1 MRALVRER
9 KSLYPRKSPLS
20 GRGAA
25 GTMPPPGAVPCCD
38 PDPVTGH
45 WPHWL
50 ECNFRN
56 TADNWHLAAFF
67 NAGGFNLKCG
77 TYEAIGPHFQNNPFR
92 LTHDILARHGSEV
105 IRDCPRSFGG
115 LRDYLESHPIEG
127 IVFWIDGE
135 PMCKI
140 KRSDFGFRWP
150 CENAKPIGNVVGG
163 ARWPVW
169 RSGARAVR
177 RRVAGR
183 SIRRSEL
190 VFSGADNRISRTT
203 NTVMPS

>member
-1 MRALVRER
+1 
-9 KSLYPRKSPLS
+9 
-20 GRGAA
+20 
-25 GTMPPPGAVPCCD
+25 MPPPGAVPCCN

-50 ECNFRN
+50 ECDFRD

-77 TYEAIGPHFQNNPFR
+77 TYEAIGPHFQNNPYR
-92 LTHDILARHGSEV
+92 LTHDILVRHGSEV

-150 CENAKPIGNVVGG
+150 CENAQLS
-163 ARWPVW
+163 AM
-169 RSGARAVR
+169 S
-177 RRVAGR
+177 
-183 SIRRSEL
+183 
-190 VFSGADNRISRTT
+190 
-203 NTVMPS
+203 